1 MYSQDE
7 LVRAEPCAES
17 RQCEGHGLDSYV
29 TRLQYRCTS
38 GILPPSQENQ
48 FYLCVCLTKYIS
60 YNPTALPFT
69 LSGLSPTC
77 TTVLITT
84 AVSKSISSGL
94 VSNPVRVAFSRGSVT
109 LSFLGHKRVR
119 ASIKIS

>member
-1 MYSQDE
+1 MTVLACSTD
-7 LVRAEPCAES
+7 V
-17 RQCEGHGLDSYV
+17 
-29 TRLQYRCTS
+29 LQASHRHLKT
-38 GILPPSQENQ
+38 NQ

-94 VSNPVRVAFSRGSVT
+94 VSNPVRVAYSRGSVT
-109 LSFLGHKRVR
+109 
-119 ASIKIS
+119 SIVPGSAEGESLYKNILKTKTRTS

>member
-1 MYSQDE
+1 MTVLACSTD
-7 LVRAEPCAES
+7 V
-17 RQCEGHGLDSYV
+17 
-29 TRLQYRCTS
+29 LQASHRHLKT
-38 GILPPSQENQ
+38 NQ

-94 VSNPVRVAFSRGSVT
+94 VSNPVRVAYSRGSVT
-109 LSFLGHKRVR
+109 LSSLGQQRVR